1 MKNPVAVP
9 QNITLIYSSSTDEN
23 GVIHQT
29 ETLDED
35 AWKNNDT
42 LYKQN
47 GQYYYKIS
55 DKRYEEE
62 QNKRYEEEQRFY
74 EWADSPLNPCEISLY
89 ELLLSL
95 KNVNQEGLVLSE
107 EAKKT
112 LAEDL
117 SEYSERDIDIT
128 HYSDNDLT
136 YVLTTKLDF
145 DSLEISI
152 ADDKISIFSDR
163 IVPFA
168 NLNIDAYDSVFDEI
182 KNLHIH
188 LPLSIHCGQAEYDQI
203 VNNNQVLS
211 RFISDLELKIKASGR
226 ENILNEIQY
235 ALEQS
240 DYEQEWM
247 DVAYQMIDMEKE
259 EKDTPNFVHCY
270 IEKNEN
276 QTTEDLIEKAEKFAQ
291 QKADTLSVVME
302 NEAKETGSPRYTYGD
317 IQVWHYTLQSG
328 QMTAVVDINTGEI
341 QKNEE
346 MHKALF
352 RNLNKNSQKNDI
364 TLE

>member
-1 MKNPVAVP
+1 MNN
-9 QNITLIYSSSTDEN
+9 QNTTLIYSSSTDEN

-55 DKRYEEE
+55 DKRYEE
-62 QNKRYEEEQRFY
+62 RYEEEQRFY
-74 EWADSPLNPCEISLY
+74 EWADSPLNPCEINLY

-95 KNVNQEGLVLSE
+95 KNVNQEGFVLSE

-168 NLNIDAYDSVFDEI
+168 NLDINAYDPVFDEI

-211 RFISDLELKIKASGR
+211 RFISDLDLKIKASGR
-226 ENILNEIQY
+226 ENILDEIQY

-240 DYEQEWM
+240 DYEQEWINICYLMM
-247 DVAYQMIDMEKE
+247 DTEKNE
-259 EKDTPNFVHCY
+259 TDTVNIY
-270 IEKNEN
+270 IEKQERQSTEN
-276 QTTEDLIEKAEKFAQ
+276 LIEKAEKFAQ
-291 QKADTLSVVME
+291 EKSRTLSTVME
-302 NEAKETGSPRYTYGD
+302 YEEKEYGSPRYIYD
-317 IQVWHYTLQSG
+317 NLQVWHCTLQQHSLHSII
-328 QMTAVVDINTGEI
+328 DINTGEI
-341 QKNEE
+341 CRDEKMIDLIKPHPNSLANPTKKITVNK
-346 MHKALF
+346 KA
-352 RNLNKNSQKNDI
+352 DI
-364 TLE
+364 ELD